1 MLTDRGLGSDGY
13 QFVRCDHTS
22 EGAYQAAIQL
32 LRGNLNRPTAIIAMN
47 DLAAIATMRAATE
60 LGISIPK
67 DLSLV
72 GVDDIPMASYLPV
85 SLTSIAQPMSQMAEK
100 TCALLFDRIE
110 NPTKAHIEQAVF
122 PTTFIPRESIGRA
135 PGR

>member
-1 MLTDRGLGSDGY
+1 LCRRMITERGLESDAY

-22 EGAYQAAIQL
+22 AGAYQAAMQL
-32 LRGNLNRPTAIIAMN
+32 LNGNPKRPTAIIAMN
-47 DLAAIATMRAATE
+47 DLAAIATMRAAAE
-60 LGISIPK
+60 LSISIPR

-85 SLTSIAQPMSQMAEK
+85 SLTSIAQPMAQMAEK

-110 NPTKAHIEQAVF
+110 NPKKAQVEQAVF
-122 PTTFIPRESIGRA
+122 
-135 PGR
+135 